1 MAETER
7 RISGEKRRETMDL
20 IIPLQ
25 DSDDYKAMCP
35 YCTVKTALCIAALES
50 VMTNR
55 RNCFSVGYKAC
66 SIFLVNESR
75 GR

>member
-1 MAETER
+1 MEKIER
-7 RISGEKRRETMDL
+7 RISGEKRHDTMDR
-20 IIPLQ
+20 IVSSQNP
-25 DSDDYKAMCP
+25 DDHKTVCP

-50 VMTNR
+50 VMTDR
-55 RNCFSVGYKAC
+55 RNCFSAGYNAC